1 MDKLPEEFKNNFDV
15 VSASGI
21 FLAGHV
27 PAGGIDD
34 AHAVTKVGGTFVT
47 AMRKIYWKDDH
58 PSGYKAKIDELL
70 AAGKFE
76 MVESK
81 EFKRGVPGG
90 DGLFAEMESILIVLK
105 KTSE

>member
-1 MDKLPEEFKNNFDV
+1 MKGHMPA
-15 VSASGI
+15 SA
-21 FLAGHV
+21 LAEIV
-27 PAGGIDD
+27 DYIKTGGY
-34 AHAVTKVGGTFVT
+34 FVT

>member
-1 MDKLPEEFKNNFDV
+1 V
-15 VSASGI
+15 TASGI

-27 PAGGIDD
+27 PAGGLDD
-34 AHAVTKVGGTFVT
+34 AHAVTKMDGTFVT
-47 AMRKIYWKDDH
+47 AMRQLYWKDDH
-58 PSGYKAKIDELL
+58 PSGYKTKIDELI

-90 DGLFAEMESILIVLK
+90 VGLFAEMESILVVLK
-105 KTSE
+105 KISE